1 LTGKRSSYGRKLAGL
16 VLAALGLL
24 FSSCRQDMHD
34 QPRIEAFE
42 ENAFFAD
49 GVGSRPIPAGTVARG
64 NLREDTHL
72 YQGVDAEGN
81 VLDTLPASLGLTPE
95 LLWRGKD
102 RFEIYCSVCHGS
114 TGAGDGMIVRRGF
127 KQPPPLW
134 EDRLVNL
141 PLGYFYDV
149 MTNGYGV
156 MSSYAKQVP
165 VHDRWA
171 IAAYIRALQ
180 FSQGSRLEALPTEVQ
195 EDFHKAFEASATG
208 GHDEDGHREDGHRE
222 DGHREDGGEH
232 H

>member
-1 LTGKRSSYGRKLAGL
+1 
-16 VLAALGLL
+16 
-24 FSSCRQDMHD
+24 MHD

-64 NLREDTHL
+64 HLREDTHL
-72 YQGVDAEGN
+72 YEGIDAEGN
-81 VLDTLPASLGLTPE
+81 VVDALPTSLAMTPE
-95 LLWRGKD
+95 FLWRGKE

-134 EDRLVNL
+134 EDRLVAL

-149 MTNGYGV
+149 MTNGFGV
-156 MSSYAKQVP
+156 MSSYASQVP
-165 VHDRWA
+165 VVDRWA

-180 FSQGSRLEALPTEVQ
+180 FSQGSDLAALPTGVQ
-195 EDFHKAFEASATG
+195 DDFQQALLAQQSARQGEDDHQ
-208 GHDEDGHREDGHRE
+208 DGQKDDG
-222 DGHREDGGEH
+222 DGEH